1 MVPSPLLDFWPPR
14 RKVVVEEE
22 ECVSSRGRGTE
33 GPRRR
38 RRVGGTKVAPPPP
51 PPPPPHLM
59 QTDCR
64 GWKRRGG
71 GGGGE
76 KGGWDGM
83 GMGSYG
89 EHTLYYR
96 EREMEGD
103 RGKRTCF
110 TLPLQLEAFFRGRAE
125 GGFFA
130 GQMGRRRRRMD
141 EVGRAIQVG
150 GGMREKQVTAIDG
163 SGCRERK

>member
-96 EREMEGD
+96 ERERWREIEEKGPVLPYHYSL
-103 RGKRTCF
+103 KRSSV
-110 TLPLQLEAFFRGRAE
+110 G
-125 GGFFA
+125 
-130 GQMGRRRRRMD
+130 GRREGFSPVKWAGED
-141 EVGRAIQVG
+141 
-150 GGMREKQVTAIDG
+150 DG
-163 SGCRERK
+163 WTRLDGQSRSEEG